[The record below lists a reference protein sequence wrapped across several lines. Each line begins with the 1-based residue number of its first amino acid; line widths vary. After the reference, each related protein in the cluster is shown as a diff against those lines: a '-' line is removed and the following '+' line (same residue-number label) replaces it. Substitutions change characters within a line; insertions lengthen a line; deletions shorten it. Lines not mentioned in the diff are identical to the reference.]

1 MNLGSVT
8 LLELNEVPDGKRIAY
23 CLPSGEFIF
32 ATSDSARCFG
42 SAAEWSAEDL
52 YGKNLCPFLAAHDVE
67 KLEDYMRAQCSQFGV
82 SAQYSSELQMMV
94 RVLGTD
100 TPIWIRL
107 RTIPLTLRLSRCI
120 DAVRCIVNPVHLF
133 ADSSSFVISEEDLSL
148 VFVTSGTGTDFNSKT
163 APITPASLS
172 SPTPFF
178 DACMLTEED
187 VLGNDKPPVDGKS
200 VLPLELKD
208 TMTATY
214 TSPKSRY
221 HDDAKRALSPT
232 TQPLEPSGE
241 DASMEDQSLASYAFE
256 ADWASE
262 VLHSSLKRSSTDTK
276 LRAALVT

>member
-1 MNLGSVT
+1 MDLGFVT

-82 SAQYSSELQMMV
+82 SGRHSSEAQVMV
-94 RVLGTD
+94 HVLGTG
-100 TPIWIRL
+100 TPIGIRL

-133 ADSSSFVISEEDLSL
+133 ADSSSFVVSEEDLSS
-148 VFVTSGTGTDFNSKT
+148 VFVVSSTGTSLNSKT
-163 APITPASLS
+163 APLTPASLS

-178 DACMLTEED
+178 DACMLSEED
-187 VLGNDKPPVDGKS
+187 VLGNDKPPIDGKS

-208 TMTATY
+208 AMAVY
-214 TSPKSRY
+214 TSPKNQRK
-221 HDDAKRALSPT
+221 HDAKRAPSPT
-232 TQPLEPSGE
+232 TESLGPSDE
-241 DASMEDQSLASYAFE
+241 DTLMEDQSLANYAFE

-262 VLHSSLKRSSTDTK
+262 VLRSSLKSSSTDTK
-276 LRAALVT
+276 LRAALAT